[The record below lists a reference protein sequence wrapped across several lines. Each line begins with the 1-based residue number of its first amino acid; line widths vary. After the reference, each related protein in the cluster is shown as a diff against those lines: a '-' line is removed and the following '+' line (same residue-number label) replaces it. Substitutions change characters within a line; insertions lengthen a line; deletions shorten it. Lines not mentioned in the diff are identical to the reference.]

1 MRLEK
6 PRVSEQQGQPAPRCT
21 SPALPSLMC
30 LCVPSPQPCE
40 TGAMVSPHFTDCETE
55 ARGHTAVEA
64 EANADLGLAESRTHA
79 LVPSPRSPP
88 TPDPTGT
95 RGSFS
100 SLFHPPLIIGAA
112 SALGWG
118 RGLFHLPS
126 CPLPAHSASWYH
138 VIVPKSHSLPA
149 FALAGASVPSAFLA
163 PHPRAPIRS
172 PCLSG

>member
-88 TPDPTGT
+88 HPRPHRYQGLFLQPFPSSLDY
-95 RGSFS
+95 RGSLS
-100 SLFHPPLIIGAA
+100 PGVGAGAVSPPI
-112 SALGWG
+112 
-118 RGLFHLPS
+118 LPS
-126 CPLPAHSASWYH
+126 
-138 VIVPKSHSLPA
+138 
-149 FALAGASVPSAFLA
+149 
-163 PHPRAPIRS
+163 
-172 PCLSG
+172 SGPFCILVSRYSS